1 MIEGF
6 LLNGIASVATVF
18 LTAAYVPQIA
28 QTFRTKNVDGIS
40 IQFWLILNV
49 ALTLL
54 LINAAV
60 VFATTGVWGYLV
72 TEILNEGLAFVMLV
86 MVVKYRKKE
95 AVK

>member
-1 MIEGF
+1 MVEAF

-18 LTAAYVPQIA
+18 LTVAYIPQII

-40 IQFWLILNV
+40 LQFWILLNI

-72 TEILNEGLAFVMLV
+72 TEILNESLAFVMLV
-86 MVVKYRKKE
+86 MVMKYRRKE
-95 AVK
+95 AV